1 MKEIENPEKK
11 DIAIIT
17 MVSKIILVLNEGNE
31 NKVNFI
37 YILYAI
43 DVGASEQKTLEEVSR
58 PTATHNWGWCSDWCD
73 ENPSAS
79 QKLQVLFE
87 NEK

>member
-1 MKEIENPEKK
+1 
-11 DIAIIT
+11 
-17 MVSKIILVLNEGNE
+17 MV
-31 NKVNFI
+31 
-37 YILYAI
+37 YISYPIKL
-43 DVGASEQKTLEEVSR
+43 GASEQKTLEEISR

-79 QKLQVLFE
+79 QKLQVLLE